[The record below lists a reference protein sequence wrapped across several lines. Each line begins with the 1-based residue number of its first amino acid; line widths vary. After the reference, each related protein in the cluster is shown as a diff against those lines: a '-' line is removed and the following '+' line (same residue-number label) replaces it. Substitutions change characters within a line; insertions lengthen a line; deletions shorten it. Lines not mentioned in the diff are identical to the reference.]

1 HMLKE
6 DRKYYFPLLLIFLCL
21 NDIFDS
27 YCTNYPNSY
36 GSFIELEFG
45 ITHSVYLIIVGIA
58 SIGTYF
64 VFFNQYLCDLLGRRI
79 MIFIVL
85 LGLGLSSLF
94 ISLST
99 TPLQYTI
106 GLFFI
111 YIFFS
116 SDVWVI
122 YLSEQSSEKHRA
134 GYISLVLVFGSVGG
148 GLTIPLFR
156 ALLIP
161 SFGWRS
167 MTWFAYIAIGIAFLA
182 FMFKESRIYREMKV
196 QKKDRKGIRF
206 NLKKFVKI
214 FDRKIIKST
223 ITISLLGFFVGWN
236 YVFLISGEPY
246 LAAEKHFDTSQI
258 DLIITAIVLGA
269 IIGYILA
276 GILSDYIGR
285 KPVICIFS
293 VIIPLGLIMIILGNF
308 IASFIGGFLVSISF
322 WGLFV
327 ISRMIAIESFPTDIR
342 GTGAGFRSFSYAV
355 GTTVG
360 SFFTAYILVFIGLGW
375 SFLLNSIFLLI
386 MIPFVILFVKE
397 TKGIKLD
404 KITII

>member
-1 HMLKE
+1 
-6 DRKYYFPLLLIFLCL
+6 
-21 NDIFDS
+21 
-27 YCTNYPNSY
+27 
-36 GSFIELEFG
+36 
-45 ITHSVYLIIVGIA
+45 
-58 SIGTYF
+58 
-64 VFFNQYLCDLLGRRI
+64 
-79 MIFIVL
+79 
-85 LGLGLSSLF
+85 
-94 ISLST
+94 
-99 TPLQYTI
+99 
-106 GLFFI
+106 
-111 YIFFS
+111 
-116 SDVWVI
+116 
-122 YLSEQSSEKHRA
+122 
-134 GYISLVLVFGSVGG
+134 
-148 GLTIPLFR
+148 
-156 ALLIP
+156 
-161 SFGWRS
+161 
-167 MTWFAYIAIGIAFLA
+167 
-182 FMFKESRIYREMKV
+182 
-196 QKKDRKGIRF
+196 
-206 NLKKFVKI
+206 
-214 FDRKIIKST
+214 
-223 ITISLLGFFVGWN
+223 
-236 YVFLISGEPY
+236 
-246 LAAEKHFDTSQI
+246 QI